1 MKLKLINTICILI
14 ALVSTSSQ
22 ATLMGIG
29 DYVSNGSG
37 SYTLN
42 TNGASDSELDSFLGL
57 QLGTID
63 GLATS
68 SSGNLVTEGSALT
81 DSFMI
86 LAGGTLAFDWMWTST
101 ENANMSQYN
110 DFSFVT
116 ISLNGILDETF
127 KLADT
132 FTPDGTS
139 GSFLWTATETAEL
152 TFGISA
158 VDVGDT
164 AFNSLL
170 SVSNITYTKVPEPS
184 TLAFFALGLAG
195 LASRKFKRS

>member
-29 DYVSNGSG
+29 DYVSNGTG

-101 ENANMSQYN
+101 ENASMSQYN